1 MFVTDWLPSTLCA
14 LVMVVK
20 KNLDRREIC
29 AVAAMVEYQ
38 QAAESMQWSLA
49 KGSGFLFPSVLE
61 GEEKGDVAPTAVQM
75 TTSLQAHWRA
85 AGMEYKWYTMH
96 SFRVGGAA
104 SHNMDG
110 TAIDVLMEYV
120 GWKSAAVARRYV
132 GETASAA
139 AAGVKRSRETAF
151 IETGALP
158 LSDQFPRSY
167 TAFRAAR

>member
-1 MFVTDWLPSTLCA
+1 MA
-14 LVMVVK
+14 L
-20 KNLDRREIC
+20 
-29 AVAAMVEYQ
+29 
-38 QAAESMQWSLA
+38 
-49 KGSGFLFPSVLE
+49 
-61 GEEKGDVAPTAVQM
+61 TAVQM
-75 TTSLQAHWRA
+75 TTSLQAHLQA
-85 AGMEYKWYTMH
+85 DTMH

-110 TAIDVLMEYV
+110 TAMDVLMEYV

-132 GETASAA
+132 GVTASAA